1 MLASRRMSLSSRR
14 RWGTQQRARRVSD
27 DWCTFTREHER
38 PVVVD
43 GSDVYCVRGQLFDA
57 WMMASLSDYV
67 WLGDNQ
73 VTPHHGWRPPYG
85 YDPIRPWTPAGHPW
99 TLVEVDASADP
110 RWIANEANYVQR
122 KACPSDEPWI
132 RFGIQYDSASR
143 DGTYLGLELSS
154 PRVYD
159 MMRMVGY

>member
-27 DWCTFTREHER
+27 DWCTFTREYER

-43 GSDVYCVRGQLFDA
+43 GSDAYCVRGQLFDA
-57 WMMASLSDYV
+57 WVMASLSDYV

-99 TLVEVDASADP
+99 MPVELDTSFPP
-110 RWIANEANYVQR
+110 RLFSGEAHYVQR
-122 KACPSDEPWI
+122 KACPIDEPWI
-132 RFGIQYDSASR
+132 RFGIQYVSPGS
-143 DGTYLGLELSS
+143 DGAYAVLELVG
-154 PRVYD
+154 PLVYD
-159 MMRMVGY
+159 RMRMVGY